1 MKAIKKAEEM
11 YKQYKSTLPIG
22 EYKKAFDDLDAKK
35 IFNRWNSNKDDNEIK
50 KGLCN
55 EFFSIVNDYNKLA
68 TEAYTSNNDKNDIA
82 EMFKIYVPIMDNTA
96 EQVKDLA
103 QSESN
108 KEIRNNLISI
118 SEKYVEL
125 AKKFTKGEF

>member
-22 EYKKAFDDLDAKK
+22 EYKKAFADLDAKK

-68 TEAYTSNNDKNDIA
+68 TEAYTSNNDKNDIT
-82 EMFKIYVPIMDNTA
+82 EMFKIYVPIMENTA